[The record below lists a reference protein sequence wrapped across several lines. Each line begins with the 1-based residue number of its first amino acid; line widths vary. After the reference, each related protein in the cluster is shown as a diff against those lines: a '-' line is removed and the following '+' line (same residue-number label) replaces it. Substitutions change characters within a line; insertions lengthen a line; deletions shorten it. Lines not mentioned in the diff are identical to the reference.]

1 MSPLIEVAPETLA
14 GVGERLTAAIG
25 VVDQIKGERD
35 SLKALV
41 EDCGDDGLHD
51 AACTF
56 LDKWAYGVGCL
67 EQDARTLA
75 SMLTQAGRVYL
86 DTDTAIGGS
95 FDDGR

>member
-1 MSPLIEVAPETLA
+1 MSPLIEVDPGLLA
-14 GVGERLTAAIG
+14 GVGQRLTAAIG
-25 VVDQIKGERD
+25 VVEQIKNERD

-41 EDCGDDGLHD
+41 DDSGDDGLHD

-75 SMLTQAGRVYL
+75 GLLTQAGRVYV
-86 DTDTAIGGS
+86 DTDTAIAGS